1 MYLTITEPIARLIVE
16 AFKNTEFRDS
26 DEENCFFQRYGF
38 GNTVEVI
45 DRPFERLNDYELL
58 QSDLRR
64 EDKPK
69 YEKAHKGTPFGFM
82 SWFAFDLRNYEK
94 ALFYLDAGI
103 SEDFKNYH
111 AGDAWLTLPGARF
124 LLLDPDPGNLWLRR
138 TFEDLRGLLDHELA
152 RFNGVSGEHL
162 DLGSWQT
169 MVKMLL
175 EEGDGKWS
183 LISALYLFLLESKD
197 RRLELDL
204 REGST
209 GGSNQPFM
217 VHLFTGGTFRV
228 AAEALL

>member
-1 MYLTITEPIARLIVE
+1 M
-16 AFKNTEFRDS
+16 
-26 DEENCFFQRYGF
+26 
-38 GNTVEVI
+38 
-45 DRPFERLNDYELL
+45 
-58 QSDLRR
+58 
-64 EDKPK
+64 
-69 YEKAHKGTPFGFM
+69 
-82 SWFAFDLRNYEK
+82 
-94 ALFYLDAGI
+94 
-103 SEDFKNYH
+103 
-111 AGDAWLTLPGARF
+111 
-124 LLLDPDPGNLWLRR
+124 DPDPGNLWLRR

-217 VHLFTGGTFRV
+217 VHLFTGGYFSSRC
-228 AAEALL
+228 